1 MQLLDTDVLIDV
13 LRGHPPA
20 VAWFTGLT
28 ELPRV
33 PGFVVMELIQ
43 DAENKD
49 RVDKAMK
56 LVKPLSVVWPE
67 PAHCDRALA
76 DFESFHLSH
85 NLGLLDALIAA
96 CALGHS
102 ATLLTF
108 NAKHYRVISGL
119 RLEQPYKG

>member
-1 MQLLDTDVLIDV
+1 MQLLDSDVLIDI

-20 VAWFTGLT
+20 VEWFAGLKD
-28 ELPRV
+28 LPMV

-43 DAENKD
+43 DADNKA
-49 RVDKAMK
+49 RVEKAMK
-56 LVKPLSVVWPE
+56 LVKPLSIVWPE
-67 PAHCDRALA
+67 PAHCDHALA
-76 DFESFHLSH
+76 DFQSFHLSH

-108 NAKHYRVISGL
+108 NTKHYRVVKGL
-119 RLEQPYKG
+119 QLKQPYRR